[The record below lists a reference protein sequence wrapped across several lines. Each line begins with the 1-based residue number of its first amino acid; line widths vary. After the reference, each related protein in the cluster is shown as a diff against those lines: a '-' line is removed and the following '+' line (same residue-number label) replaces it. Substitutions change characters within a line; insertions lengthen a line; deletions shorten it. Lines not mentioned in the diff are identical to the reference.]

1 MTEDGVGVAVEEE
14 RLKAILESLLFAAG
28 EPVALAQ
35 LANALD
41 NVSRDTIRKAL
52 AEMAVTYASG
62 DRGIVLEEIAGGY
75 QLRTPKEHALYVRR
89 LLAAKPPRLSRPLLE
104 TLSIIAYRQPVTR
117 PEIEQLRGVDSGGVL
132 DTLVERS
139 LIKIAGRKEAPGRPM
154 MYATT
159 VEFLELFGLK
169 DLENLPDLA
178 EFRALEDEPAESHP
192 DQELSGESQPVSEEA
207 EAIAAAN
214 SDEVVGQLQETQEQ
228 AMEPGEPKKSSDD
241 LD

>member
-41 NVSRDTIRKAL
+41 NVPRDAIRKAL

-178 EFRALEDEPAESHP
+178 EFRALEDEPESP
-192 DQELSGESQPVSEEA
+192 TDQELSGESIPVSEEA

-214 SDEVVGQLQETQEQ
+214 SELVEEQPGETQEQ
-228 AMEPGEPKKSSDD
+228 MAESGDPKKSSDD
-241 LD
+241 PD